1 MTNIIDI
8 IKAII
13 YGIVEGITEWLP
25 ISSTGHMI
33 LLNEFMKMDV
43 SKEFWEMFLVV
54 VQLGA
59 ILAVIV
65 YYWKKIVPWDVN
77 KTTGGHFWSK
87 PKLMMWVKIA
97 IATIPAAVV
106 GLFLDDYLN
115 KYFYNP
121 TVVGIML
128 ILFGVFFI
136 LVENRKSLTL
146 NKLNLSRKGSGIY
159 KEISDITFTQVVI
172 IGLFQMIAAVFP
184 GTSRSG
190 ATILAGLI
198 LGITRSCS
206 AEFTFFLAIPA
217 MLGSSLLKL
226 IKFGFSFTTNELSIL
241 IFGTLSAFIVSIFVI
256 KYLMLY
262 IKKHNFEVFGIYRIV
277 IGLVVLGYFGFSF
290 VSLA

>member
-25 ISSTGHMI
+25 VSSTGHMI

-77 KTTGGHFWSK
+77 KTTGEHFWSK

-136 LVENRKSLTL
+136 LVENKKSLTL

-159 KEISDITFTQVVI
+159 KEISDITFTQVII

-241 IFGTLSAFIVSIFVI
+241 IFGTLTAFIVSIFVI

-277 IGLVVLGYFGFSF
+277 IGLVVLCYFGFSF